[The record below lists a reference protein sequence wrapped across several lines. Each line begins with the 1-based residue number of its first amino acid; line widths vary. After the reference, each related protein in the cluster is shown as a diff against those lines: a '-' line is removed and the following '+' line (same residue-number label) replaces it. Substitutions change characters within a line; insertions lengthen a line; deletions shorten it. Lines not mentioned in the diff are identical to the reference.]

1 MISRKGFH
9 DIRILALRSF
19 THVSVSW
26 LPEGLAECL
35 SPYFVTTNSFIREKL
50 CFRSFALTGENA
62 IKRDVAL
69 PLRGA
74 LLWNRWKSLS
84 CSHQPRVGY
93 CRPRHTSRGRS

>member
-35 SPYFVTTNSFIREKL
+35 GSCSTTTKSFIREDP
-50 CFRSFALTGENA
+50 CFRFFALTGENA

-74 LLWNRWKSLS
+74 LFWNRWKSLS
-84 CSHQPRVGY
+84 CSHRPRVGY
-93 CRPRHTSRGRS
+93 CRPRDTSRGRS